1 MKFKPLYIY
10 GIAIIVVAV
19 ILVITSISDN
29 PKVVQDQQTIMPQD
43 DVHKG
48 LSENESMGGPSESN
62 VRQEF
67 WDRLDSLDRHVTDN
81 PTDTLT
87 IKEYAGLLSMAHKT
101 DKALELYE
109 SILKINPERID
120 VLLAESI
127 IYFNTQDLDKSE
139 EVTKK
144 ILSINSNY
152 LEAKFN
158 LGVIYISKGDTVDA
172 RNTWNDLV
180 NNNPN
185 TAAGNAAVEAL
196 QRIEKPDYIKSH

>member
-1 MKFKPLYIY
+1 
-10 GIAIIVVAV
+10 
-19 ILVITSISDN
+19 
-29 PKVVQDQQTIMPQD
+29 MPQD
-43 DVHKG
+43 DIHKG
-48 LSENESMGGPSESN
+48 LSENQNMDGPSGSN
-62 VRQEF
+62 VRDDF
-67 WDRLDSLDRHVTDN
+67 WVRLDSLDKYVADN

-87 IKEYAGLLSMAHKT
+87 MNEYAGLLSMAHKT

-109 SILKINPERID
+109 SILEINPERID
-120 VLLAESI
+120 ILLAKSI

-139 EVTKK
+139 EITKK

-158 LGVIYISKGDTVDA
+158 LGVIYISKGDTVNA
-172 RNTWNDLV
+172 RNTWNDLI